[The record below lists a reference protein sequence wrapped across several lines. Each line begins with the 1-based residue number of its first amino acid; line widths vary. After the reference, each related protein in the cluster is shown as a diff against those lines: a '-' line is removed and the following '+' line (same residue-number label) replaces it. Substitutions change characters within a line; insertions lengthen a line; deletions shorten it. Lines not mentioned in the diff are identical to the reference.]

1 MRGHSFSAIDDLIR
15 RAEQAAAAKPDQ
27 IRLVAELVSLVG
39 DRGADPYLLIG
50 ALVEGAVN
58 TLATHIPPERQSET
72 TEQLGRLLVERLR
85 AHGLA

>member
-1 MRGHSFSAIDDLIR
+1 MSEHSFPTIDALIR
-15 RAEQAAAAKPDQ
+15 RAERAAAAAPDQ
-27 IRLVAELVSLVG
+27 VRLVAELVSLIG

-50 ALVEGAVN
+50 VLLEGAVC
-58 TLATHIPPERQSET
+58 TLVKHVPPERQSDT

>member
-1 MRGHSFSAIDDLIR
+1 
-15 RAEQAAAAKPDQ
+15 
-27 IRLVAELVSLVG
+27 VAELAKLTG

-50 ALVEGAVN
+50 VLLESAVH
-58 TLATHIPPERQSET
+58 TLAEHIPPERQGQT